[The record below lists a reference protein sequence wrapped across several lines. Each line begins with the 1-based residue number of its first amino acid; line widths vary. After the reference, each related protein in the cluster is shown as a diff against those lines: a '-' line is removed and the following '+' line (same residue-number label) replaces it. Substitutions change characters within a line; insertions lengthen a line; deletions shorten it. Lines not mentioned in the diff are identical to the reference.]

1 MVKFEAVVFDFIGT
15 LTSVENYSL
24 ETSEEA
30 MFKSLVSNGFTLDKV
45 RFMNVYKVTYQKY
58 HNIRYSQLVEVNNSV
73 WISEAL
79 NIVNYRVKLKDT
91 RVRNAIVAFFEN
103 YLDALMLQR
112 SAILILQRL
121 TGSYKIG
128 LISNFTHAPLIYAGL
143 RKLEIDNYFNA
154 ILVSDA
160 IGWRKPS
167 PKIFE
172 EAIKRLQVK
181 ANTVLFVGDTP
192 LEDIQGA
199 KNVGMKT
206 AFIPSQFNTLA
217 DMKNAE
223 IQPDYYIEKLEDLL
237 EIIKI

>member
-1 MVKFEAVVFDFIGT
+1 MIKIDAVVFDFIGT

-30 MFKSLVSNGFTLDKV
+30 MFKSLVSNGFTLDKT
-45 RFMNVYKVTYQKY
+45 RFMNAYKTAYQKY

-79 NIVNYRVKLKDT
+79 NIVNYRVQLEDT
-91 RVRNAIVAFFEN
+91 RVRNAILAFFKN
-103 YLDALMLQR
+103 YLDALTLKQ
-112 SAILILQRL
+112 SSILILQKL

-143 RKLEIDNYFNA
+143 RKLEINDYFNA
-154 ILVSDA
+154 VLVSDA

-172 EAIKRLQVK
+172 EAIKRLQIE
-181 ANTVLFVGDTP
+181 ANKVLFVGDTP
-192 LEDIQGA
+192 LEDVQGA

-206 AFIPSQFNTLA
+206 AFIPSQFNTLM

-237 EIIKI
+237 KIVKI